1 MGRALRIDIAGGLH
15 HVTSRGNG
23 GKDIFF
29 DDDDRHYFL
38 AILDKA
44 RESYCWL
51 VYAYCLMDNHFH
63 ILLET
68 IKPTLSRGMHFLNG
82 NYSRG
87 FNRRHGTTGHVF
99 KNRFNSV
106 LVLRNEHLMALSRYI
121 VLNPVR
127 AGIVRSPDIYRWS
140 SYRATIGMESK
151 PNLLSTDLI
160 LSMFSDDPEKAKA
173 CYIRFVE
180 EGMEGEDGDLYS
192 SSLSAQREEILCIDA
207 QKARFARKNG
217 DAQGSNA
224 FFHPPLLEIF
234 KGASSKEL
242 RNALILKAHKKYGYT
257 QKDIS
262 SCLGISTSLVCMII
276 NGSR

>member
-23 GKDIFF
+23 GKNIFI
-29 DDDDRHYFL
+29 DDEDRHYFI
-38 AILDKA
+38 AILDRA

-51 VYAYCLMDNHFH
+51 IHAYCLMDNHFH

-68 IKPTLSRGMHFLNG
+68 IEPTLSRGMHFLNG
-82 NYSRG
+82 NYSRC
-87 FNRRHGTTGHVF
+87 FNRRHGATGHVF

-106 LVLRNEHLMALSRYI
+106 LVLRDEHLLALSRYI

-151 PNLLSTDLI
+151 PNLLSTSLI
-160 LSMFSDDPEKAKA
+160 LSMFSDDPERAKA
-173 CYIRFVE
+173 CYSRFVE
-180 EGMEGEDGDLYS
+180 EGMEEEGGDLS
-192 SSLSAQREEILCIDA
+192 SSGLSAQQEETLCIDDGKAQFA
-207 QKARFARKNG
+207 QKNG
-217 DAQGSNA
+217 GDQGSNA
-224 FFHPPLLEIF
+224 LFRPPLLEII
-234 KGASSKEL
+234 KGAPNKEQ
-242 RNALILKAHKKYGYT
+242 RNALILKAHKEYGYT

-262 SCLGISTSLVCMII
+262 SCLGISTSLVCKII